1 MTKYCYKTKHQK
13 DIFYVEKILNKRYF
27 EDLKIDKYEV
37 KWKNYSNKYNTWEP
51 MENLLAAID
60 LIEEFEKKEE
70 KNSTL
75 VLSDPIEKLI

>member
-1 MTKYCYKTKHQK
+1 MTKYCFKTKHQK

-70 KNSTL
+70 KKSTL
-75 VLSDPIEKLI
+75 VVSDPIEKLI

>member
-1 MTKYCYKTKHQK
+1 MTKYCFKTKHQK

>member
-51 MENLLAAID
+51 LDNLLAAID

-75 VLSDPIEKLI
+75 VVSDPIEKLI